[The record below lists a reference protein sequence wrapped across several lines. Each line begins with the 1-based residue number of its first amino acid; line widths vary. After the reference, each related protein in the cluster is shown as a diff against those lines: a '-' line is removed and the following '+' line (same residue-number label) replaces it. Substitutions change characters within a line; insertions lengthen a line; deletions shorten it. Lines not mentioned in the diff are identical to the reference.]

1 MNIKGRRWMG
11 GMIVAGVCAFPQIL
25 FGASISISPERP
37 LQGEPLSITVSATTS
52 VQSIYFDSKKLSTFT
67 YKGNPTAF
75 YGIDLYKK
83 SGTSTVK
90 VIFTDGRTITKE
102 VFITARK
109 KEEAPLGIPQKL
121 GGNTA
126 ASATKLVDTLALEN
140 AGLLNLRTGTK
151 TFWTEKFG
159 YPVTNPIVTD
169 HYGYQRQTGQY
180 SIAHK
185 GTDFRAK
192 EGVEILAMNRGVVRV
207 AREGRNYGKTIVV
220 DHGLGVQTFY
230 MHLSK
235 INVNVGELVQK
246 GQVIGLS
253 GGTGYADQP
262 HLHLTVRI
270 NDVSIDPIKFL
281 ELFMIK

>member
-1 MNIKGRRWMG
+1 MNIKSRRWIQG
-11 GMIVAGVCAFPQIL
+11 AVVAGIFLFPQII
-25 FGASISISPERP
+25 FGATVSILPERP
-37 LQGEPLSITVSATTS
+37 LQGEPLMITVLATTS
-52 VQSIYFDSKKLSTFT
+52 VQSIHFDSKKLSPFT
-67 YKGNPTAF
+67 YKGNLTAL

-90 VIFTDGRTITKE
+90 VTFADGRTITKE
-102 VFITARK
+102 VFIAARK

-126 ASATKLVDTLALEN
+126 ASATKLVDTLAQEN

-151 TFWTEKFG
+151 AFWTEKFD
-159 YPVTNPIVTD
+159 YPLANPIVTD

-192 EGVEILAMNRGVVRV
+192 EGVEILAMNRGVVRM
-207 AREGRNYGKTIVV
+207 AKEGRNYGKTIVV
-220 DHGLGVQTFY
+220 DHGLGLQTFY

-246 GQVIGLS
+246 GQLIGLS
-253 GGTGYADQP
+253 GSTGYADQP

-270 NDVSIDPIKFL
+270 HDVSIDPIKFL
-281 ELFMIK
+281 ELFMVK

>member
-1 MNIKGRRWMG
+1 
-11 GMIVAGVCAFPQIL
+11 MIRVLFVSLAIFVAPSVASA
-25 FGASISISPERP
+25 ASISVSPEYP
-37 LQGEPLSITVSATTS
+37 IQGEPLMITVSGTS
-52 VQSIYFDSKKLSTFT
+52 TVQSIYFDSKKLNIFYYKST
-67 YKGNPTAF
+67 PTAF

-83 SGTSTVK
+83 SATSTIK
-90 VIFTDGRTITKE
+90 VVLIDGSIITKE
-102 VFITARK
+102 VFIAARK

-151 TFWTEKFG
+151 AFWTEKFS
-159 YPVTNPIVTD
+159 YPLENPIVTD
-169 HYGYQRQTGQY
+169 HYGYQRKTGQY

-192 EGVEILAMNRGVVRV
+192 EGVKVFAMNRGVVRV
-207 AREGRNYGKTIVV
+207 AREGRNYGKTIVI
-220 DHGLGVQTFY
+220 DHGFGLQTFY

-235 INVNVGELVQK
+235 INLNVGELVQK

-253 GGTGYADQP
+253 GSTGYADQP

-270 NDVSIDPIKFL
+270 HDVSIDPIKFL
-281 ELFMIK
+281 EFFK